1 MSNPKM
7 DRSKPKSVC
16 RQEQWG
22 RGGRPGE
29 GDRLGEGD
37 RKGRPYNMVAWCAL
51 AFEGC
56 DI

>member
-7 DRSKPKSVC
+7 DRSNPKSVC

-29 GDRLGEGD
+29 GDR
-37 RKGRPYNMVAWCAL
+37 KGRPYNMVAWCVL